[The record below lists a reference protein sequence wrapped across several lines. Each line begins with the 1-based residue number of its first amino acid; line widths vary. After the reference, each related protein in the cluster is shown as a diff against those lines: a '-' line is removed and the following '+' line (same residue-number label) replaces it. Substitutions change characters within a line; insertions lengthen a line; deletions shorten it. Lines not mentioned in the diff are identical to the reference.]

1 MNAPSDAALTA
12 YLDEALP
19 AEQLAEIE
27 RRLRLDPDLRA
38 RLLAIIGRQDAGLH
52 SLGVIW
58 RRNRLSCPSRE
69 ELGQSLL
76 GVLEPEADAYIR
88 FHIEVIGCSYC
99 AANRQ
104 DLISVQQGQRAA
116 ADQSQ
121 AARRQKFFQTSAG
134 RLRSPG

>member
-27 RRLRLDPDLRA
+27 RRLRSDADLRD
-38 RLLAIIGRQDAGLH
+38 RLLTIIGRQDAGLH

-58 RRNRLSCPSRE
+58 RRNRLSCPSRD

-88 FHIEVIGCSYC
+88 FHIEVIGCGYC